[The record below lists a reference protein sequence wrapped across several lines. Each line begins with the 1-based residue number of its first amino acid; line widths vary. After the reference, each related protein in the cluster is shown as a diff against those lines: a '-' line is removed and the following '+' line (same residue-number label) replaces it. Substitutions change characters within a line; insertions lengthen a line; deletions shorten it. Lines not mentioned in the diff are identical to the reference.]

1 MPQEWSKGK
10 TVGKQIKSDISEVG
24 RAIKITLSGGTYLPG
39 PGANA
44 RNKRASDMMDTAMRN
59 NDRSNNKSAGT
70 GSYARKG
77 GGGVA
82 RGPTVAEQAAARKAA
97 KLAARKSKGQ
107 AARKK
112 YEQAMT
118 QAKKMKLL
126 FT

>member
-10 TVGKQIKSDISEVG
+10 TLGKQIKSDISEVG

-44 RNKRASDMMDTAMRN
+44 RNKRASDMMDTVMRN
-59 NDRSNNKSAGT
+59 NEHSNKMSARS
-70 GSYARKG
+70 G
-77 GGGVA
+77 GGGGAA
-82 RGPTVAEQAAARKAA
+82 RGPTVAEQVAARKAA

-107 AARKK
+107 AGRKK

>member
-44 RNKRASDMMDTAMRN
+44 RNKRASDMMDTVMRN
-59 NDRSNNKSAGT
+59 NERSNNKSAR
-70 GSYARKG
+70 SG
-77 GGGVA
+77 GGGAA
-82 RGPTVAEQAAARKAA
+82 RGPTVTEQVAARKAA

-107 AARKK
+107 AGRKK

>member
-1 MPQEWSKGK
+1 MI
-10 TVGKQIKSDISEVG
+10 VA
-24 RAIKITLSGGTYLPG
+24 AILKNVLSGGAKYPKG
-39 PGANA
+39 RGAPVAMASKNRDA
-44 RNKRASDMMDTAMRN
+44 KKRNDMMDTIMRN
-59 NDRSNNKSAGT
+59 NEHSNKMSARS
-70 GSYARKG
+70 G
-77 GGGVA
+77 GGGGGGAA
-82 RGPTVAEQAAARKAA
+82 RGPTVAEQVAARKAA